1 MSNSSLD
8 VVSFNSGTVFCSIK
22 LATMPAAQKN
32 IMDSIINKN
41 AAVEATF

>member
-22 LATMPAAQKN
+22 LATMPAVKKN
-32 IMDSIINKN
+32 ITGSIINKN
-41 AAVEATF
+41 AAMEATF